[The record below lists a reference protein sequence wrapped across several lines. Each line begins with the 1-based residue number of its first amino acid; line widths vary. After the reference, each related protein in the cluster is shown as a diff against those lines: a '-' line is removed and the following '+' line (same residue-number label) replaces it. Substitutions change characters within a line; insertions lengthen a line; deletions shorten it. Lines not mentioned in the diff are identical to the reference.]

1 MSRAAA
7 LRRPVRAQPSRWVTL
22 CLVAGAGSLIAWVAM
37 ALSREDIEAVE
48 SPLALVVARQLESSS
63 GELYGP
69 YGARNPLVLIH
80 APLYYRLARFAAWPL
95 WRAGFDPVSASLI
108 AGRLLSACGFLAT
121 IAAVYGLARLG
132 GLPARAGYWAALLVA
147 ATPVHGGLPLE
158 VRPDV
163 LGIGLQTT
171 GILLVLSVL
180 NSHSLAEGKLMAAFV
195 CFGAALCIKQHFV
208 MAPLISFGLLIRA
221 WTLGRIGVMSIA
233 RVVLITCSI
242 VVLCYG
248 TEEWVTEGRMS
259 RSILVA
265 AANVGSIHPADWP
278 FTLNLWL
285 ALIWKCVG
293 LILLLAASGLT
304 IVSARS
310 SLARQTLIAAS
321 TALIGVVV
329 ALTVCQFVVAKTD
342 FAGLLVLGLLV
353 LIAVVI
359 PVCVFF
365 ERSLFADFIDLALWT
380 FVAGEMA
387 LTAVLWRMSTGGWYN
402 YAIEAVV
409 IVCALTARSL
419 ARASGS
425 VPARRSYFPTVLAAL
440 AIPIFAFTD
449 IKERLSKRQADRA
462 GLTRVV
468 KLLRRPSAEIFFVDM
483 PGANRLHGRLDL
495 VYDPWLYPVFESIG
509 LAEPRSIWLAQAL
522 STGPVHVVVSTSDR
536 PSIDGLGSTL
546 SVLGYEEPIR
556 VADYFVWKRRVGERE
571 RARAQVEARVN

>member
-1 MSRAAA
+1 
-7 LRRPVRAQPSRWVTL
+7 
-22 CLVAGAGSLIAWVAM
+22 
-37 ALSREDIEAVE
+37 
-48 SPLALVVARQLESSS
+48 
-63 GELYGP
+63 
-69 YGARNPLVLIH
+69 
-80 APLYYRLARFAAWPL
+80 
-95 WRAGFDPVSASLI
+95 
-108 AGRLLSACGFLAT
+108 
-121 IAAVYGLARLG
+121 
-132 GLPARAGYWAALLVA
+132 
-147 ATPVHGGLPLE
+147 
-158 VRPDV
+158 
-163 LGIGLQTT
+163 
-171 GILLVLSVL
+171 
-180 NSHSLAEGKLMAAFV
+180 
-195 CFGAALCIKQHFV
+195 
-208 MAPLISFGLLIRA
+208 
-221 WTLGRIGVMSIA
+221 
-233 RVVLITCSI
+233 
-242 VVLCYG
+242 
-248 TEEWVTEGRMS
+248 MS

-293 LILLLAASGLT
+293 LILLLAASGLA
-304 IVSARS
+304 IVSARL

-342 FAGLLVLGLLV
+342 FARLLVLGLLV
-353 LIAVVI
+353 FIAVVI

-365 ERSLFADFIDLALWT
+365 EKSLFADFIDVALWT

-387 LTAVLWRMSTGGWYN
+387 LMAVLWRMSTGGWYN

-419 ARASGS
+419 ARASGG
-425 VPARRSYFPTVLAAL
+425 VPARRSYFPTALAAL

-449 IKERLSKRQADRA
+449 VKERLGKRQADRA

-468 KLLRRPSAEIFFVDM
+468 KSCADPSAEIFFVDM

-546 SVLGYEEPIR
+546 RRARLRGADQSRGLFRLETARRRTRTSEGTGRGHCELNASLRRLRRLRRLSIAISLPFRCGSIGVTLVRPNRLIPSVLES
-556 VADYFVWKRRVGERE
+556 KRWRQRLRRTSLAVGFEGGSP
-571 RARAQVEARVN
+571 